1 MSISDIMEGKENMI
15 DYLERKR
22 YYFMDQSSL
31 IRLAYIFS
39 DNRSNNF
46 NQNLKLLTMSVLDDN
61 NKGLSL
67 FDIVEEIKTKYGLEF
82 TENEVLSSIN
92 IENGKYILNKGKNH
106 TNSKFYISDEGRIK
120 LNGKSNRQFAD
131 VTTTFLTEID
141 SSITSQEL
149 ESLLLKFIYAVINTN
164 IGELLSLCNYN
175 NVEINV
181 DNANFKQVEFSNE
194 EKDLINKFLYWKS
207 SEKNKLLQRLISF
220 SIDYCMLT
228 VKRNSNN
235 FRQIFKGKNFYLD
248 ANVIFRLIGI
258 NNKHRK
264 IATNNFIK
272 ICQKA
277 NVKLYY
283 TADTYTELMESINH
297 HINDL
302 NRKISGLSEITFETA
317 KKFSDCFNTTDD
329 YFYLYYEWKS
339 KNKNLDMDSFRMYL
353 LKQLR
358 ECLDNFTVDHRI
370 NNSLAFKDETIK
382 QYMSELGKIKYK
394 NLSDYN
400 TSILQIDSR
409 NYLYLSNLRK
419 NEKGDNYLT
428 INNYFITTDNSL
440 IIFDKKIN
448 NNIPIVTLPSV
459 WQNILLK
466 LYGRTDDDYASFMEF
481 ISLRKN
487 TNYIEEVLQSYI
499 LNKLSQLN
507 NTEFSKDDALLK
519 ISDVLKAN
527 LDSYIDENGINYRA
541 VDELISDA
549 TEYAKD
555 ENEKRIVQNV
565 TPEIEEKTANDLLN
579 RRVILETNK
588 RLKAYNFIKNLRYL
602 YVIPLLILVIIFS
615 IVIMN
620 TPDVNLEQYIGTFV
634 GIKYVNLSIL
644 ISLII
649 TIGTLLIQLFSN
661 ILFCRGDKK
670 KLKAKMENK
679 YKSQYKLEK

>member
-1 MSISDIMEGKENMI
+1 MI

-615 IVIMN
+615 IIIMN

>member
-1 MSISDIMEGKENMI
+1 MI

-228 VKRNSNN
+228 GKRNSNN

-615 IVIMN
+615 IIIMN

>member
-67 FDIVEEIKTKYGLEF
+67 FDIVEEIKTKYSLEF

-175 NVEINV
+175 NEEINV
-181 DNANFKQVEFSNE
+181 DNANFKQVEFPNE

-634 GIKYVNLSIL
+634 GIKYINLSIL

>member
-1 MSISDIMEGKENMI
+1 MI